1 MGSRTAYGRSRPR
14 DPDMMDLY
22 PFPSSRRASGFRE
35 EAVELAALSWFELIG
50 WKTVPGDYLAPDGPM
65 GARTSYKQA
74 VLEPELRSALA
85 TLNPDATP
93 AMIDAAVRTVLATPS
108 QDVIENNRTF
118 HPLLSSGVPVEINQ
132 DGQTRTIGLRLLDR
146 VNPSANRLLV
156 ANQFVVQGSD
166 ERDVV
171 RADVVVFVNGLP
183 LALLELKSPADAQ
196 ATLGRAYTQIQNY
209 RTKVPELLRFN
220 QVLIISDG
228 IQARIGSLTAG
239 LDRFAPWR
247 TIDGSTLDDTS
258 RSELEVLIRGAV
270 APERFLDLIVDYIA
284 FEVVDGVVKSKKL
297 AGYHQFHAVRK
308 ALVSTIEAAGA
319 GGQHRGGVVWHTQG
333 SGKSLTMLFFTRQLQ
348 LAKVLKNPTIV
359 VLTDRNDLDDQ
370 LAGTFN
376 AHSSVLRTTPVQA
389 ESADEMRRLLTVD
402 IGGLVFTSI
411 QKFRGDDGEHPLLTA
426 RSNVV
431 VVADEAHRT
440 QYGFK
445 KRFVVASGGVREQV
459 GFAEYLRQAL
469 PNATF
474 VGFTGTPIDDKDRS
488 TVGVFGEVI
497 DTYDMTQAVAD
508 KATVPIHYTARLAKL
523 RLNLTDEERAEL
535 DALAEELTEGDE
547 AAIERGKG
555 NLTRFEEVVGAPDR
569 ITQIATDIVDH
580 FERRREAMAGGKGM
594 IVTISRRVAVELYD
608 QIATLRP
615 DWTST
620 DPRDDTTG
628 MLKVVITGN
637 GNADPPPLQPHL
649 RSKGR
654 REALA
659 ERFKNPDSGFDLVIV
674 RDMWLTGFDAPSLHT
689 LYIDKPMRGHGLM
702 QAIARVNRVWGD
714 KPGGLIVDYL
724 GIGAELRA
732 ALAQYTTRDRDQVRL
747 DPNEAI
753 RHTLTRLESAQALLD
768 GAPWREFFST
778 GPARRLT
785 ILKQCLEHVLATS
798 RREDFIE
805 AATKLE
811 VAYAL
816 SAGDERVT
824 ARRDEI
830 ALVAAIRANL
840 VKYTAGTGRGRES
853 IERNIRQLLSRA
865 VMADGIL
872 DVFKSAGLDQPDLSI
887 LSDEFLAEIGQAK
900 EKNLAVETLRRLLAD
915 EIKAR
920 SRSNIVEAT
929 KLSDRLDDTLRRY
942 HNRAVDSVQVIEELI
957 ALAKDI
963 SAANARSADLGLN
976 PEELAFYDALAEN
989 GSAKALMAHE
999 QLRVLARVLVQ
1010 TIRSSATID
1019 WTRKESVRAKMR
1031 IEVRKLLA
1039 RYGYPPDLQKAAV
1052 DLVVRQAEALAS
1064 NWG

>member
-1 MGSRTAYGRSRPR
+1 MTDHQSIASS
-14 DPDMMDLY
+14 
-22 PFPSSRRASGFRE
+22 PSSPGLSE

-50 WKTVPGDYLAPDGPM
+50 WKTVPGDYLAPDGPI
-65 GARTSYKQA
+65 GARTNYKQA

-85 TLNPDATP
+85 TLNPDAAP
-93 AMIDAAVRTVLATPS
+93 AMIDAAVRTVLAATS
-108 QDVIENNRTF
+108 QDVIENNRVF
-118 HPLLSSGVPVEINQ
+118 HPLLASGVPVEINE
-132 DGQTRTIGLRLLDR
+132 DGETRTIGLRLLDR
-146 VNPSANRLLV
+146 TDPGANRLLV
-156 ANQFVVQGSD
+156 ANQFIVQGAD

-183 LALLELKSPADAQ
+183 LGLLELKSPVDAQ
-196 ATLGRAYTQIQNY
+196 ATLDRAYTQIQNY
-209 RTKVPELLRFN
+209 RNKVPEVFRFN
-220 QVLIISDG
+220 QVLVISDG
-228 IQARIGSLTAG
+228 LQARIGSLTAG

-247 TIDGSTLDDTS
+247 TIDGSTLDDTD
-258 RSELEVLIRGAV
+258 RSELEVLIRGV
-270 APERFLDLIVDYIA
+270 FAPERFLDLIVDYIA
-284 FEVVDGVVKSKKL
+284 FEVVDGVVHSKKL

-308 ALVSTIEAAGA
+308 ALASTIDAASA
-319 GGQHRGGVVWHTQG
+319 HGQRRGGVVWHTQG
-333 SGKSLTMLFFTRQLQ
+333 SGKSLTMLFFVRQLQ
-348 LAKVLKNPTIV
+348 LAKALKNPTIV
-359 VLTDRNDLDDQ
+359 VITDRNDLDDQ
-370 LAGTFN
+370 LSGTFS
-376 AHSSVLRTTPVQA
+376 AHISALRGIPAQA
-389 ESADEMRRLLTVD
+389 ESAEEMRGLLTVD

-411 QKFRGDDGEHPLLTA
+411 QKFRGDNGEHPILTP

-431 VVADEAHRT
+431 VIADEAHRT
-440 QYGFK
+440 QYGFR
-445 KRFVVASGGVREQV
+445 KRFVIGEGGVREQV

-474 VGFTGTPIDDKDRS
+474 VGFTGTPIDDRDRS

-523 RLNLTDEERAEL
+523 RLNLTDEEREEL
-535 DALAEELTEGDE
+535 DALAEELTEGDD
-547 AAIERGKG
+547 AAIERNKG
-555 NLTRFEEVVGAPDR
+555 NLSRFEEVVGAPDR
-569 ITQIATDIVDH
+569 VSQIAADIVTH
-580 FERRREAMAGGKGM
+580 FEHRREAMAGGKGM
-594 IVTISRRVAVELYD
+594 IVAISRRVAVELYD
-608 QIATLRP
+608 RIAELRP
-615 DWTST
+615 DWVSA
-620 DPRDDTTG
+620 DPRDDSSG

-637 GNADPPPLQPHL
+637 GNADPAPLQPHL
-649 RSKGR
+649 RSKKR

-659 ERFKNPDSGFDLVIV
+659 ERFKKPGSGFDLVIV

-689 LYIDKPMRGHGLM
+689 LYIDKPMQGHGLM

-714 KPGGLIVDYL
+714 KPGGLVVDYL

-732 ALAQYTTRDRDQVRL
+732 ALAQYTARDRDQVRL
-747 DPNEAI
+747 DPDEAV
-753 RHTLTRLESAQALLD
+753 RQTLMRLESAQMLLE
-768 GAPWREFFST
+768 GASWRDFFPA
-778 GPARRLT
+778 GPAGRLT
-785 ILKQCLEHVLATS
+785 ILKRCLEHILAKG

-830 ALVAAIRANL
+830 ALVAAIQANL
-840 VKYTAGTGRGRES
+840 VKYTAGAGRGRES
-853 IERNIRQLLSRA
+853 IERDIRQLLSRA

-887 LSDEFLAEIGQAK
+887 LSDEFLAEVGQIK

-929 KLSDRLDDTLRRY
+929 KLSDRLDDTIRRY
-942 HNRAVDSVQVIEELI
+942 HNRAVDSLQVIEELI
-957 ALAKDI
+957 ALARDI
-963 SAANARSADLGLN
+963 SASNARSAELGLN
-976 PEELAFYDALAEN
+976 SEELAFYDALAEN
-989 GSAKALMAHE
+989 GSAKALMEHE
-999 QLRVLARVLVQ
+999 HLRLLAQALVQ
-1010 TIRSSATID
+1010 AIRKSASID
-1019 WTRKESVRAKMR
+1019 WTRKESVRARMR

-1052 DLVVRQAEALAS
+1052 DLVIRQAEAFA
-1064 NWG
+1064 NVWN